1 MNPLKEQRTID
12 ISCLIFISLLSQN
25 DGFFS
30 NVIDEDQQTERD
42 ISIKKNLLTSSPTL
56 LDRINKLRL
65 NTHTTSDTYSSD
77 QTSSEIYNKRMEII
91 NKMQQTNDA
100 IVQMNE
106 KKQKYLK
113 KPPLLKIKT

>member
-1 MNPLKEQRTID
+1 
-12 ISCLIFISLLSQN
+12 
-25 DGFFS
+25 
-30 NVIDEDQQTERD
+30 
-42 ISIKKNLLTSSPTL
+42 
-56 LDRINKLRL
+56 
-65 NTHTTSDTYSSD
+65 
-77 QTSSEIYNKRMEII
+77 MEII